1 MARAAV
7 SRAITALLEN
17 LAMANVWHPD
27 ASGEDSR
34 LLAQILTV
42 LQRLQP
48 PDSRLSSWDL
58 PGRLQQARMQGIG
71 ALIGSATRK
80 LRDARPLAATPCELQ
95 LLDAALDIL
104 VGAYFLNCLSAPAG
118 QPTGGKEI
126 PDPLSAA
133 SPAPTQAAWSNQHYY
148 RFMEEIATRLADGTQ
163 VGVAAKG
170 PLPGRPP
177 AETQAYATQRQDTPA
192 PDDQDSH
199 GMRPAGTM
207 QFPPSHT
214 QHGMR
219 PYSRMARLRRVAG
232 QAVTPAPAPIPPT
245 MTADPVTPADP
256 ATAPPCSPTMASAE
270 ASDQTRRQAQHRRE
284 AESQAWADYLAQAGK
299 AIYAG
304 TILTATGAIT
314 LARPMLFTVLA
325 GATMEAV
332 CQWQESCLRPV
343 WPVRPVG
350 ALPSSLKQQ
359 AHLWIYGHE
368 YDDAGRFFA
377 SSYFTP
383 ALPTAN
389 GHTTAPLPAAPAAS
403 VVPAAAARAAVE
415 AQALREYEAHLG
427 QVLEVQELCAQV
439 GTLGDEVIHCVP
451 PATVRVVQTRP
462 DYLLQWRNNELWSQ
476 WQVEAVSPHSGLAR
490 ASQLRIPGPA
500 WRASGE
506 RIGWTSV
513 ERPI

>member
-1 MARAAV
+1 
-7 SRAITALLEN
+7 
-17 LAMANVWHPD
+17 MANASHPD
-27 ASGEDSR
+27 ASGEDNR
-34 LLAQILTV
+34 LLAQVLTV

-104 VGAYFLNCLSAPAG
+104 VGAYFLNCLNAPAG

-126 PDPLSAA
+126 PGHVTAA
-133 SPAPTQAAWSNQHYY
+133 SPAPMQAAWSNQHYY
-148 RFMEEIATRLADGTQ
+148 RFMEEIASRLAS
-163 VGVAAKG
+163 
-170 PLPGRPP
+170 R
-177 AETQAYATQRQDTPA
+177 TQAEGGTNAPIPAGSPTNAQANVAQRHDTPV
-192 PDDQDSH
+192 PDDQDNS
-199 GMRPAGTM
+199 GMLPAGMM
-207 QFPPSHT
+207 QPPPLQT
-214 QHGMR
+214 QHGVR
-219 PYSRMARLRRVAG
+219 PYSRMARLRRAASQEVA
-232 QAVTPAPAPIPPT
+232 PAPAPATPP
-245 MTADPVTPADP
+245 MTASLATQSVP
-256 ATAPPCSPTMASAE
+256 ATAPSCPPITGPGE
-270 ASDQTRRQAQHRRE
+270 ASDQASRRAQNRRE

-304 TILTATGAIT
+304 TVLTATGAIT
-314 LARPMLFTVLA
+314 LARPMLFTVLP
-325 GATMEAV
+325 GATMETV
-332 CQWQESCLRPV
+332 CQWHESRLRPV
-343 WPVRPVG
+343 WQVRPVG
-350 ALPSSLKQQ
+350 ALPGNLKQQ

-368 YDDAGRFFA
+368 YDETGRFFA
-377 SSYFTP
+377 SGYFTP
-383 ALPTAN
+383 ALPTADAQ
-389 GHTTAPLPAAPAAS
+389 TTVPPQPAPA
-403 VVPAAAARAAVE
+403 VPAAAARAAVE
-415 AQALREYEAHLG
+415 TQALREYEAHLG

-476 WQVEAVSPHSGLAR
+476 WQVEAVSPHSDLAR
-490 ASQLRIPGPA
+490 ARQLRISGPA

-506 RIGWTSV
+506 RIGWNPV